1 MTKRMLQLLSMT
13 LLLGLAFPAHE
24 AGPDPL
30 IRGKLLKPQEMMSVV
45 GGIVCNDTCVDT
57 GTACAENTTVCSEE
71 GQDCV
76 ICLSQTK
83 SECREGSGSGCQDS
97 TDPCIGTEG
106 VCVET
111 KAGLGCSGMG
121 PDTCGSAP
129 FCG

>member
-1 MTKRMLQLLSMT
+1 MKRILQLLGLS
-13 LLLGLAFPAHE
+13 LFWGLAFPAQQ
-24 AGPDPL
+24 AGPE
-30 IRGKLLKPQEMMSVV
+30 PQVGREQLRPEEMRAIV
-45 GGIVCNDTCVDT
+45 GGVICNDTCVDT
-57 GTACAENTTVCSEE
+57 GTACAENTTECKGE

-97 TDPCIGTEG
+97 TDPCVGTEG

-111 KAGLGCSGMG
+111 KDGFGCSGTG
-121 PDTCGSAP
+121 PDICGSAP